1 MKTKNNKM
9 IGFRISKGIL
19 SVFFKLFFHPKIIG
33 RENIPET
40 GGVILAGNH
49 RHIFDPCMPII
60 STKRPVH
67 YMAKK
72 ELFSGIFGWF
82 FKLVGCISVDRG
94 HDNTLAKN
102 EAIKVLEEG
111 KVLGIFPEGT
121 RNKTNDILLPFKYGA
136 VSMSKKTNAYIV
148 PFAITGKYKLFNN
161 DLTIKFG
168 KAFIASS
175 DLDEANNLLS
185 DRIKGLILE
194 SSKKSGK

>member
-82 FKLVGCISVDRG
+82 FKLVGCIPVDRG

-111 KVLGIFPEGT
+111 EVLGIFPEGT
-121 RNKTNDILLPFKYGA
+121 RNKTDDILLPFKYGA

>member
-19 SVFFKLFFHPKIIG
+19 NVFFKLFFHPKIIG

>member
-33 RENIPET
+33 RGNIPET

-94 HDNTLAKN
+94 HYNTLAKN

-175 DLDEANNLLS
+175 DLDEANHLLS

>member
-175 DLDEANNLLS
+175 DLDEANHLLS

>member
-49 RHIFDPCMPII
+49 RRIFDPCMPII

-82 FKLVGCISVDRG
+82 FKLVGCIPVDRG

-111 KVLGIFPEGT
+111 EVLGIFPEGT
-121 RNKTNDILLPFKYGA
+121 RNKTDDILLPFKYGA

-175 DLDEANNLLS
+175 DLDDANNLLS

>member
-33 RENIPET
+33 RENIPEA

>member
-168 KAFIASS
+168 KALIASS

>member
-121 RNKTNDILLPFKYGA
+121 RNKTNDILLLFKYGA

-185 DRIKGLILE
+185 DRIKWLILE

>member
-1 MKTKNNKM
+1 M

-33 RENIPET
+33 RENIPEA

-82 FKLVGCISVDRG
+82 FKLAGCIPVDRG

>member
-33 RENIPET
+33 RENIPEN

-185 DRIKGLILE
+185 DRIKWLILE

>member
-1 MKTKNNKM
+1 M

-19 SVFFKLFFHPKIIG
+19 NVFFKLFFHPKIIG